1 MNIVRVDSYKD
12 SRFSRTVLNQH
23 GAYLVN
29 DSPYEIEIKD
39 PATAIVRGKDPTAFT
54 ELIENFRFHAP
65 QIIHFFDSEGKE
77 IADYPAPEILSI
89 RLDDIQ
95 PSQFYIDR
103 DKLDAVGSFVHTE
116 KDIIIQVIPWEDRY
130 ISLDGHTRL
139 YLAVQKDFQSVRA
152 VMSETDEWV
161 WKFVNEA
168 QRRKIY
174 SPGDMI
180 LLSHEEYDQKWN
192 KYCDSVFEEQ
202 TVQ

>member
-1 MNIVRVDSYKD
+1 MNIVRIDSYED
-12 SRFSRTVLNQH
+12 SRFSRTVLSQH
-23 GAYLVN
+23 GAYLID
-29 DSPYEIEIKD
+29 DSPYEVEIKD
-39 PATAIVRGKDPTAFT
+39 PATAIVRGKDPAAFT

-65 QIIHFFDSEGKE
+65 QIIRFFDPEGKE
-77 IADYPAPEILSI
+77 IADYPAPEILNI

-103 DKLDAVGSFVHTE
+103 DKLDAIGSFVHTE
-116 KDIIIQVIPWEDRY
+116 EDIIIQVISWGDRY

-139 YLAVQKDFQSVRA
+139 YLAVQKGFQSVRA
-152 VMSETDEWV
+152 VMSETDDWV

-180 LLSHEEYDQKWN
+180 LLPHEEYDKKWN